1 MVERRPRFCWT
12 RSRVFSLGGPS
23 SQPIFVPL
31 LMAVRSWSWS
41 GHGIIYMNS
50 LNIYIMFIL
59 LYINIIILYIHDM
72 LWVTDLKIRNWVTG
86 RSTIDHSFF
95 IQNHT
100 INYFS
105 HFAIGNGPLFRL
117 TDDLAMKNPE
127 ILLKMVIYIYIYSK
141 ALVELPIRHPSSRQS
156 DQADPADPTIEALLW
171 HRERSKL
178 QYMEGSGCHETS
190 WDHVNLK
197 IHEHD

>member
-1 MVERRPRFCWT
+1 
-12 RSRVFSLGGPS
+12 
-23 SQPIFVPL
+23 
-31 LMAVRSWSWS
+31 
-41 GHGIIYMNS
+41 
-50 LNIYIMFIL
+50 MFIL
-59 LYINIIILYIHDM
+59 LYIYIIILYIHDM

-127 ILLKMVIYIYIYSK
+127 ILLKMVIYIYIFQSSCWTTYSASVQSTVGSSGSSGPHNWGPSLASRTIK
-141 ALVELPIRHPSSRQS
+141 ASIHGRQ
-156 DQADPADPTIEALLW
+156 
-171 HRERSKL
+171 RV
-178 QYMEGSGCHETS
+178 S
-190 WDHVNLK
+190 WDIMRPCQPEDSWTWLK
-197 IHEHD
+197 FMFKCWSKVQFQAENKLSRILSQSSNSTASASHWSAPNSR

>member
-1 MVERRPRFCWT
+1 
-12 RSRVFSLGGPS
+12 
-23 SQPIFVPL
+23 
-31 LMAVRSWSWS
+31 
-41 GHGIIYMNS
+41 
-50 LNIYIMFIL
+50 MFIL

-127 ILLKMVIYIYIYSK
+127 ILLKMVIYIYIPKLLLNYLFGIRPVDSRIKRIQRTPQLRPFSGIENDQSFNTWK
-141 ALVELPIRHPSSRQS
+141 AAGVMRH
-156 DQADPADPTIEALLW
+156 
-171 HRERSKL
+171 
-178 QYMEGSGCHETS
+178 HETMS
-190 WDHVNLK
+190 TWRFMNMIK
-197 IHEHD
+197 IHVQMLKQSSVPSWKQTFAHTFAKFE